1 MTQRVLVVGGAGYI
15 GGAVTDILLKTDHSV
30 RVYDTLLYEAEYRKP
45 VDFVR
50 GDIRDRELL
59 KAHLAWA
66 DTVIWLAALVA
77 DGSCALYPE
86 LAVELNQKSV
96 EWLAKNFDG
105 RIIFPSTCLVYAIQ
119 EEILN
124 EESRVDPATEY
135 TKTKLAAESYL
146 KDKNAIIFRLS
157 TVFGLGDAFSRPR
170 LDLVVN
176 LLTARALVEKKMTVF
191 GGQQFRPFIH
201 VRDVVQAMVANID
214 TTHRGIFNIHR
225 ENMSILDLARLIQCH
240 VPDALLDVKESPV
253 KETGNYQMS
262 SDKARQVF
270 GFAPAYSIE
279 KGVAEMRAFIAS
291 GRLKDIRN
299 PRYSNEAF
307 LKINPLR

>member
-1 MTQRVLVVGGAGYI
+1 MSNVLVVGGAGYI
-15 GGAVTDILLKTDHSV
+15 GGAATDLLLKTDHSV
-30 RVYDTLLYEAEYRKP
+30 RVYDVLLYETEYRKFG
-45 VDFVR
+45 DFVC

-59 KAHLAWA
+59 KTHLAWA

-77 DGSCALYPE
+77 DGSCALYPN
-86 LAVELNQKSV
+86 LATEFNQESV
-96 EWLAKNFDG
+96 KWLADNFDG

-119 EEILN
+119 DGVLH
-124 EESRVDPATEY
+124 EESRTDPLTEY

-176 LLTARALVEKKMTVF
+176 LLTARACVEKKMTVF
-191 GGQQFRPFIH
+191 GGEQFRPFIH
-201 VRDVVQAMVANID
+201 VRDVARVMVENID
-214 TTHRGIFNIHR
+214 TAHRGVFNIHYG
-225 ENMSILDLARLIQCH
+225 NKSIFDLARLVQRY
-240 VPDALLDVKESPV
+240 VPDAMLEIKESTV
-253 KETGNYQMS
+253 KETGDYRMS
-262 SDKARQVF
+262 SDKARKLL
-270 GFAPAYSIE
+270 GFAPSYSIE
-279 KGVAEMRAFIAS
+279 NGIAEMQTFIAS

-307 LKINPLR
+307 LKINPLH

>member
-1 MTQRVLVVGGAGYI
+1 M
-15 GGAVTDILLKTDHSV
+15 GGAVTDLLLKTKHSV
-30 RVYDTLLYEAEYRKP
+30 RVYDALLYEAEYRKP

-50 GDIRDRELL
+50 GDIRDREFL
-59 KAHLAWA
+59 KVHLRWA

-77 DGSCALYPE
+77 DGACVLYPE
-86 LAVELNQKSV
+86 LALELNQKSV

-119 EEILN
+119 EGMLN
-124 EESRVDPATEY
+124 EESRTDPSTEY

-146 KDKNAIIFRLS
+146 KNKNAIIFRLS
-157 TVFGLGDAFSRPR
+157 TVFGVGDVFSRPR

-191 GGQQFRPFIH
+191 GGQQSRPFVH
-201 VRDVVQAMVANID
+201 VQDVAKAMVDNID
-214 TTHRGIFNIHR
+214 TEQTGIFNLHF
-225 ENMSILDLARLIQCH
+225 ENMTILDLAKKIQTLI
-240 VPDALLDVKESPV
+240 PDANLEIKPSAVS
-253 KETGNYQMS
+253 ETGDYRMS
-262 SDKARQVF
+262 SDKARRVL

-279 KGVAEMRAFIAS
+279 KGIQEIRMLIDS
-291 GRLKDIRN
+291 GRVKDIRN
-299 PRYSNEAF
+299 PRYNNEAF

>member
-1 MTQRVLVVGGAGYI
+1 MTKQVLVVGGAGYI
-15 GGAVTDILLKTDHSV
+15 GGVVTDLLLKTNHSV
-30 RVYDTLLYEAEYRKP
+30 RVYDALLYEDEYHKP
-45 VDFVR
+45 IEFAR

-59 KAHLAWA
+59 KKHLAWA
-66 DTVIWLAALVA
+66 DTVIWLSALVA

-105 RIIFPSTCLVYAIQ
+105 RIIFPSTCLIYAIQ
-119 EEILN
+119 EGVLH
-124 EESRVDPATEY
+124 EESRINPSTEY
-135 TKTKLAAESYL
+135 TKTKLVAETHL
-146 KDKNAIIFRLS
+146 ADKNAIIFRLS

-201 VRDVVQAMVANID
+201 VRDVAKAMVD
-214 TTHRGIFNIHR
+214 QVGTEQGGVFNLHA
-225 ENMSILDLARLIQCH
+225 ENMQIIELAKKIQARI
-240 VPDALLDVKESPV
+240 PDAVIEIKEATV
-253 KETGNYQMS
+253 ADTGDYRMS
-262 SDKARQVF
+262 SDKARSAL
-270 GFAPAYSIE
+270 GFQPSRIVE
-279 KGVAEMRAFIAS
+279 DGIKEMREFILE

-307 LKINPLR
+307 LKAYPIA